1 MATPPWAPPETTDV
15 CVVETGG
22 VTAALLDRDIVC
34 ILALEAGPRVG
45 DVRTLM
51 FDGRPRALV
60 SLRETLCIA
69 GGGHEEVVVVLQ
81 LGDQVF
87 GLAVER
93 VRAIEQAVVLPTL
106 DAPYPLSMFAHLAHS
121 DVTGPITVLNPA
133 RLAMCVG
140 GSDLRYLEA
149 A

>member
-1 MATPPWAPPETTDV
+1 MATSPWGTPETTDV

-34 ILALEAGPRVG
+34 ILALESGPRVG
-45 DVRTLM
+45 NVRTLM
-51 FDGRPRALV
+51 LDDRPRALV
-60 SLRETLCIA
+60 SLRETLCID
-69 GGGHEEVVVVLQ
+69 GGGPEEVVVMLQ
-81 LGDQVF
+81 LGDHVF

-93 VRAIEQAVVLPTL
+93 VRAIEQAVVMPTL
-106 DAPYPLSMFAHLAHS
+106 DPPYPLAMFAHLAHS
-121 DVTGPITVLNPA
+121 DVAGALTVLNPA

-140 GSDLRYLEA
+140 GADQYCREA